1 MSRGLYSLMGR
12 RKANRAC
19 NGETILDQQSSAH
32 CCSGSLNSPGKSFWD
47 ESPRS
52 FQWLSVLVFLWAS
65 SLVFACLFEWQ
76 RYEAVGGPKVQEM
89 TIAGRA
95 LLLWVLMAKSLYWF
109 LPFLPLWALLI
120 FLRRW
125 RVAVFTLNF
134 FWVVMF
140 YFMALDL
147 VSVSFAG
154 YHLWDY
160 LPNVEDFLRHP
171 DVQVWQW
178 AGGQLTAQAFSIF
191 VFVAVCGP
199 LLFYG
204 ATLVVAQLPKRVP
217 GISSALSVTGVTLCF
232 ALFAIAPVTIGGS
245 LPERV
250 LRALPVSDNVR
261 SILGCASNHVA
272 AYLGLHET
280 PVVRSDFMHLGAAA
294 ATSVNRFFP
303 RKSNAVEERKLRADG
318 AVEAN
323 GLERPLALPQNPL
336 AEAALSLRSDDEQ
349 NATEVL
355 HNALNP
361 PPIDSS
367 AFVKKDRLP
376 NVILIIFESF
386 RYSALGPE
394 LMKDL
399 DAWSQK
405 GLRLQRH
412 YAGSNCSHL
421 GLFSLFY
428 SRSPLGYHKTLDRK
442 IPPQM
447 LESLRRSGYEIT
459 FLTAGETKGF
469 RRIEEFLNN
478 KTCDHFAADSQ
489 FSVHCMDDWPDSD
502 RRKLA
507 RVKDIVNNASDRPQF
522 VFFYL
527 ISSHYRYAFPPEF
540 ALYPEASHFWNVLN
554 PTTQVR
560 NHLNRYAN
568 SCLFLE
574 REVLELTRNIDA
586 NRNIIIITGDHGESM
601 GEDGVFTHG
610 SRMSEIQM
618 RVPFAMVGPGIQ
630 QRVINTTTTHF
641 DLLPTL
647 LHALAGRHVP
657 VQHSQ
662 GRDLLAEASPA
673 DEAFVVPANGPDW
686 DRIMLIRADK
696 RLLFRPISDHGP
708 DPVMKFEGLVDEVG
722 DYTLKVSARQDSQK
736 R

>member
-1 MSRGLYSLMGR
+1 ML
-12 RKANRAC
+12 
-19 NGETILDQQSSAH
+19 
-32 CCSGSLNSPGKSFWD
+32 
-47 ESPRS
+47 
-52 FQWLSVLVFLWAS
+52 FLWVS
-65 SLVFACLFEWQ
+65 SLAFASLFELQ
-76 RYEAVGGPKVQEM
+76 RYEVVGGPKVQGM
-89 TIAGRA
+89 TIAGTM
-95 LLLWVLMAKSLYWF
+95 LLLWVLTAKSLSWF

-120 FLRRW
+120 RLRCW

-160 LPNVEDFLRHP
+160 LPNVEDFLKHP
-171 DVQVWQW
+171 EVKVWQW

-191 VFVAVCGP
+191 LFVAIFGP

-204 ATLVVAQLPKRVP
+204 ATWAVAWLAIRFSWM
-217 GISSALSVTGVTLCF
+217 SSPRSMAAMTLCF
-232 ALFAIAPVTIGGS
+232 ALSAVAPVTIGGS

-250 LRALPVSDNVR
+250 LNALPVSDNMK

-280 PVVRSDFMHLGAAA
+280 PVVRSELLHLGGAT

-303 RKSNAVEERKLRADG
+303 RKSNVVAGRKPGADIET
-318 AVEAN
+318 EAN
-323 GLERPLALPQNPL
+323 RLVRGQDRPQSSLTVAS
-336 AEAALSLRSDDEQ
+336 LSLRSDDEQ
-349 NATEVL
+349 KATEVL
-355 HNALNP
+355 QNALDP
-361 PPIDSS
+361 PPIDDS
-367 AFVKKDRLP
+367 AFVTKEKLP

-386 RYSALGPE
+386 RYFALGPE

-412 YAGSNCSHL
+412 YSGSNCSHL

-428 SRSPLGYHKTLDRK
+428 SRIPLGYHKTLDRK

-459 FLTAGETKGF
+459 FLTAGETRGF

-489 FSVHCMDDWPDSD
+489 FSVNSMEDWPDSD

-507 RVKDIVNNASDRPQF
+507 RVKNIVNNASDRPQF

-540 ALYPEASHFWNVLN
+540 ALHQEASHFWNVFN

-568 SCLFLE
+568 ALLFLE
-574 REVLELTRNIDA
+574 REVLDLTRTIDP

-618 RVPFAMVGPGIQ
+618 RVPFAMVGPGVEP
-630 QRVINTTTTHF
+630 RVIRTATSHF
-641 DLLPTL
+641 DVLPTL

-662 GRDLLAEASPA
+662 GRDLLAEPSPA
-673 DEAFVVPANGPDW
+673 DEVFVVPANGPDW

-696 RLLFRPISDHGP
+696 RLLFRPISEHGQRQ
-708 DPVMKFEGLVDEVG
+708 VMKFEGMVDEVG
-722 DYTLKVSARQDSQK
+722 DYTLKVSSMQDSQK
-736 R
+736 N